1 MRDFNKLKENSKI
14 YIIKSA
20 NTDKIYIGC
29 TSERT
34 LQTRLNKHVYDF
46 KKYNDNNTKRYYCS
60 SYQVLS
66 HGDYSIECL
75 EDCSN
80 ISDRNQLF
88 KRELHYIQTL
98 PCVNKL
104 GKKNISL

>member
-1 MRDFNKLKENSKI
+1 MRDFKKLNKNSKI
-14 YIIKSA
+14 YVIKSK
-20 NTDKIYIGC
+20 NTDKIYIGS

-75 EDCSN
+75 EDCCD
-80 ISDRNQLF
+80 IETRQELF
-88 KRELHYIQTL
+88 QRELHYINTL
-98 PCVNKL
+98 NCVNKL